1 MREDPANVASSGAN
15 VATSD
20 DANVASSG
28 ANVATSDD
36 ANVAT
41 SYDANNVV
49 THPKKRM
56 SREELQE
63 LILKNC
69 QEWIS
74 LEDLAKSTHR
84 KPRYLRNH
92 VMPLLLAA
100 NKIQMLYPKNHPK
113 QLYKVID

>member
-1 MREDPANVASSGAN
+1 MKNSLKKDISKNGIDVLREAPSNVASSSANVASSGAN
-15 VATSD
+15 V
-20 DANVASSG
+20 V
-28 ANVATSDD
+28 TSDD

-41 SYDANNVV
+41 CL
-49 THPKKRM
+49 KKRM
-56 SREELQE
+56 SHEELHE

-74 LEDLAKSTHR
+74 LEDLAKLVHR
-84 KPRYLRNH
+84 KPIYLRNH
-92 VMPLLLAA
+92 VMPILLAA